1 VNLASILDGHP
12 DGDVALISRGR
23 PTTYGELS
31 DQVASLRGGLVGA
44 GLEPG
49 DRLAILAGNNW
60 YFVAAYLAALGAGL
74 VAVPLNPLV
83 PAPELAFE
91 LSTTGARAVVVTPA
105 AGAAFAELDR
115 SELPDLEVV
124 IETRGVDLPGAI
136 VLDDLLTTEATPV
149 VERDPGDLAVLMF
162 TSGTVGS
169 PRAAMLTHGNLRAN
183 LDQIVAAAA
192 RGDGAQQSG
201 DVVFGLLP
209 LFHIFGLN
217 VVLDLS
223 LQAGAA
229 VLLIERFDPSSAI
242 EAVERHGVTMMSGP
256 PTMWAALASLPD
268 VTASSFAS
276 VRSAVSGAAKLAPE
290 VVGEVS
296 SRLGLQLSDGYGLT
310 ETSPVVASA
319 AGTEAPVGSIG
330 PAVPGVELRLVDT
343 DGEDVLVGDSG
354 EIWVRG
360 PNVFPGYWND
370 PEATAAA
377 LTSDGWLRTG
387 DIGVV
392 DDDGYV
398 YLVDRAKDL
407 IIVSGFNVF
416 PAEVEDVLVTHPSVA
431 EAAVVG
437 VAHPHTGEAVKAYV
451 VLEAGTS
458 ADEDDIISYCG
469 DRLARYKCPSKV
481 MFVDE
486 LPHNVNGKL
495 LRRALR

>member
-1 VNLASILDGHP
+1 VNLATILEGHP
-12 DGDVALISRGR
+12 DGDTALLSRGQ

-31 DQVASLRGGLVGA
+31 GQVAALRGGLMAA

-60 YFVAAYLAALGAGL
+60 YFVATYLAALGAGL
-74 VAVPLNPLV
+74 VAVPLNPLA
-83 PAPELAFE
+83 PTPELAFE
-91 LSTTGARAVVVTPA
+91 LSTTGARGVVVTPA

-115 SELPDLEVV
+115 SEVPDLEVV
-124 IETRGVDLPGAI
+124 IETSGVDLPGAI
-136 VLDDLLTTEATPV
+136 VLDDLLTSEAVPI
-149 VERDPGDLAVLMF
+149 VERDPADLAVLMF

-169 PRAAMLTHGNLRAN
+169 PRAAMLSHGNLRAN
-183 LDQIVAAAA
+183 LDQIVAAGA
-192 RGDGAQQSG
+192 RGDGAQQTG

-217 VVLDLS
+217 VVLDLT
-223 LQAGAA
+223 LMAGAT

-256 PTMWAALASLPD
+256 PTMWAALASLPG
-268 VTASSFAS
+268 VTASSFGS

-290 VVGEVS
+290 VVADVS

-319 AGTEAPVGSIG
+319 AGTDAPIGSIG

-370 PEATAAA
+370 PAATAAA
-377 LTSDGWLRTG
+377 LTADGWLRTG

-407 IIVSGFNVF
+407 VIVSGFNVF
-416 PAEVEDVLVTHPSVA
+416 PAEVEDVLITHPSVA
-431 EAAVVG
+431 QAAVVG

-486 LPHNVNGKL
+486 LPHNVTGKL